1 MVNKIVESA
10 KDKRKII
17 RWTCFFSGIV
27 LLFVLNLKYVFPWT
41 NVYIGATF
49 FYMAVLLTYVISK
62 AKAEMVGTPYPKTWI
77 GEWLGIVWLV
87 NFIIMWFLRAI
98 LTAKYPGQYQDTLLV
113 PEEMTWIAIETA
125 VLFIFWLFYPQKN
138 NSKIQNS

>member
-1 MVNKIVESA
+1 MKIMKRIIEGA

-17 RWTCFFSGIV
+17 RWLCFISGIV

-41 NVYIGATF
+41 DVYMGATF

-62 AKAEMVGTPYPKTWI
+62 SRAEKVGTPYPKTWM
-77 GEWLGIVWLV
+77 GEWLGIAWLV

-98 LTAKYPGQYQDTLLV
+98 LTAKYPGQFQDTLVV
-113 PEEMTWIAIETA
+113 PEEMAWIAGETA
-125 VLFIFWLFYPQKN
+125 VLFIFWLFYPQSK
-138 NSKIQNS
+138 NSK